1 MVVEVVSDVSAMVT
15 SITALVAAI
24 GGITGVILTFLR
36 TQKHSDKIS
45 NLIEKA
51 STIDGQVM
59 GINQQVEQNKEKIGT
74 ILDVSEKLVP
84 TLAEKHQQNKQKID
98 ELKAQIDAIKAQLD
112 RINALSGES
121 NSIPVSNG

>member
-1 MVVEVVSDVSAMVT
+1 MVVEVVADVSAMVT